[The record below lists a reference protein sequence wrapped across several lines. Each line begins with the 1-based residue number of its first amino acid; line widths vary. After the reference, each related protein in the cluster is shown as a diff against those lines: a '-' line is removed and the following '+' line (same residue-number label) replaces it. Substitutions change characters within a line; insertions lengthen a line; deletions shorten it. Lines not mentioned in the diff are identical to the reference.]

1 MAKATDK
8 KPADKKPADKKVSD
22 KKPADKKAT
31 GKVTAYCLKCKK
43 KDQEMKNPKMITM
56 KNGRKAMKGQCAKC
70 GTNMMK
76 FVAN

>member
-1 MAKATDK
+1 MAKAT
-8 KPADKKPADKKVSD
+8 DKKPADKKVSD
-22 KKPADKKAT
+22 KKPAEKKTT

-56 KNGRKAMKGQCAKC
+56 KNGRKAMKGQCANAKC